1 MERSKRKKTGE
12 GANQRVAFYKLF
24 TFADRYDIVLMV
36 AGTISVVANGL
47 TQPIVAVLIGQIIN
61 VFGFSDQDHLV
72 SKVSVKFLYLAV
84 YAGVMSF
91 LQSLLLDGN
100 WRAPIR

>member
-1 MERSKRKKTGE
+1 MAEKSKRKKTGE
-12 GANQRVAFYKLF
+12 EANQRVAFYKLF

-36 AGTISVVANGL
+36 AGTISAVANGL

-72 SKVSVKFLYLAV
+72 KEVSKV
-84 YAGVMSF
+84 
-91 LQSLLLDGN
+91 
-100 WRAPIR
+100 RI